1 MSSQDARFHEGDEV
15 LVTGYDL
22 GVGSDGGFAGV
33 VRVPG
38 DWVVPLPPE
47 LSLRD
52 AMVFGT
58 AGFTAGLAVVR
69 LEQNGLRPGAGPVA
83 VTGRRAAWGA
93 SRSAR
98 SPGSATR

>member
-1 MSSQDARFHEGDEV
+1 MASQDARFKEGDAV

-38 DWVVPLPPE
+38 DWVVPVPPE
-47 LSLRD
+47 LSLRE

-58 AGFTAGLAVVR
+58 AGFTAGLAVQR
-69 LEQNGLRPGAGPVA
+69 LEQNGLRPGAGP
-83 VTGRRAAWGA
+83 WL
-93 SRSAR
+93 
-98 SPGSATR
+98 